1 MLVFRS
7 IMASMGAV
15 TVSNFVSRSS
25 LIASHG
31 ATGSETKTSLSQV
44 GLKYRVET
52 HKGLKSLNNLDVLRK
67 KTPAASA
74 ICRSASRGTDGL
86 GRTAGKIVCEQGMNI
101 VLVAAEVTPWS
112 KTGGLGDVLGGLPPA
127 LAVSD
132 VSRLIFRCNF
142 VIIFCYSL
150 IFAL

>member
-1 MLVFRS
+1 
-7 IMASMGAV
+7 MGAV
-15 TVSNFVSRSS
+15 SVSNFVSRSS
-25 LIASHG
+25 LVSHG
-31 ATGSETKTSLSQV
+31 ASGSETKTSLSQV
-44 GLKYRVET
+44 GLKNQIET

-67 KTPAASA
+67 KTPASA
-74 ICRSASRGTDGL
+74 ICRIARKKTDEL

-127 LAVSD
+127 LAVSE
-132 VSRLIFRCNF
+132 VSRFIFRSNF

-150 IFAL
+150 KIFLFLFFRLEDIVS

>member
-1 MLVFRS
+1 
-7 IMASMGAV
+7 MGAV
-15 TVSNFVSRSS
+15 TVGSNSVSRSS
-25 LIASHG
+25 LIVSHG
-31 ATGSETKTSLSQV
+31 HSVSETKKSLSLV
-44 GLKYRVET
+44 GLKNQVET
-52 HKGLKSLNNLDVLRK
+52 HKGLKSLNKLDMLRK
-67 KTPAASA
+67 KTPSSA
-74 ICRSASRGTDGL
+74 VCRTASRKTDGNC
-86 GRTAGKIVCEQGMNI
+86 RTAGKIVCEQGMNI

>member
-1 MLVFRS
+1 
-7 IMASMGAV
+7 MGTV

-25 LIASHG
+25 LISYGAS
-31 ATGSETKTSLSQV
+31 GSETKTSLSQV
-44 GLKYRVET
+44 GVKNQVET

-67 KTPAASA
+67 KTPASA
-74 ICRSASRGTDGL
+74 ICRTASRKTDGL
-86 GRTAGKIVCEQGMNI
+86 GGTAGKIVCEQGMNI

-127 LAVSD
+127 LAVSE
-132 VSRLIFRCNF
+132 VFRFIFRWNF

-150 IFAL
+150 HFFLLFFRLEDTVS